1 MQRVVLTLRVVLML
15 RVLLL
20 LLTSIAFTGCNQDSK
35 VQPTVTGIVIE
46 DEQPSQTSYDA
57 ELRFSNEGLPRAD
70 LHAGRIRVY
79 DRRRQTVLDS
89 NVKVDFYNGEGQHS
103 SVLTARWANINDQTK
118 YMVAYDSVKIVSD
131 SGTTVYTDSLTW
143 DNEHQKITS
152 PAFVKIVEK
161 TGRVTTGHGFES
173 DQSLTNY
180 KILRTTIV
188 APGSTLDQSS
198 GAPTAPRTN
207 APISN
212 TESPIFTTPVQTD
225 TAK

>member
-1 MQRVVLTLRVVLML
+1 MIV
-15 RVLLL
+15 RVLFLIL
-20 LLTSIAFTGCNQDSK
+20 VATVVSGCVQDSK
-35 VQPTVTGIVIE
+35 VEPTVTGIVSQ
-46 DEQPSQTSYDA
+46 DEQPAQTSFDA
-57 ELRFSNEGLPRAD
+57 VLKFTNQGQPRAD

-118 YMVAYDSVKIVSD
+118 YMVAYDSVKIISD

-143 DNEHQKITS
+143 DNETQKITS
-152 PAFVKIVEK
+152 PAFVRIVEK

-188 APGSTLDQSS
+188 APGSTLEQST
-198 GAPTAPRTN
+198 GAPVTGPAAPRTN
-207 APISN
+207 APIATPGAS
-212 TESPIFTTPVQTD
+212 IFTSPVQTD
-225 TAK
+225 TSE